1 MQVLFDLR
9 PPHLI
14 ALQSQKV
21 DLSRVMSVVLFLVFI
36 LLSIYNISFTT
47 YRYFQVRQE
56 LSSSRGEQASVRDM
70 TAQLMGAIREMQ
82 ALKTRVVAYLD
93 FTREELPAVEFM
105 KVLEDTIPQG
115 LKIASLEIYSGN
127 PGSGYALMVGAA
139 LSDDEI
145 KAFAANLDAMKY
157 IVTRVDAPITTKSV
171 LGSKQISD
179 FRLTC
184 DIRKILDIAAD
195 DPNQQQPVPEAPAA
209 PAEGGGNQ

>member
-21 DLSRVMSVVLFLVFI
+21 DLSRILSVVLFLVFI
-36 LLSIYNISFTT
+36 LLSIYNIGFTT

-56 LSSSRGEQASVRDM
+56 LSSARGEQASVRDM
-70 TAQLMGAIREMQ
+70 SAQLMATITRMQ
-82 ALKTRVVAYLD
+82 AMKTRLMAYLD

-105 KVLEDTIPQG
+105 KALEDAIPQG
-115 LKIASLEIYSGN
+115 LKIANLDVRQGN
-127 PGSGYALMVGAA
+127 ALMVGSA
-139 LSDDEI
+139 LSDNEI
-145 KAFAANLDAMKY
+145 IAFAANLDAMKY
-157 IVTRVDAPITTKSV
+157 IITRVDAPVTNKSV

-195 DPNQQQPVPEAPAA
+195 DPNQQ
-209 PAEGGGNQ
+209 